1 MTSLSCSRELLYVI
15 LSFLAVMVL
24 GLQLPSLPW
33 LQRLKL
39 LGLAV
44 SCLLTS
50 NLNILALKVTVGCW
64 R

>member
-33 LQRLKL
+33 LQGLKL
-39 LGLAV
+39 FGLAV
-44 SCLLTS
+44 SS
-50 NLNILALKVTVGCW
+50 
-64 R
+64 